1 MCRLE
6 VDRKWENYLE
16 LCVVDVL
23 TPLCFASCI
32 VRWMLNVFFLL
43 EFLVIP
49 SQNSNSVLVS
59 YAHLNVNVYSL
70 FTISLYHLPS
80 SELIK
85 KGLFASVA
93 RPLLSIHF
101 VADVSGLAWS
111 GCRCW
116 RRMMMRPPIHFLDS
130 GLMRIVNPIPP
141 PMMMRLS
148 WRSWS
153 SRLHFCGM
161 YFLFWRRIHFNLLL
175 YAFSFLFYLTIQLKN
190 CS

>member
-1 MCRLE
+1 M
-6 VDRKWENYLE
+6 RKLFG
-16 LCVVDVL
+16 VVRRWRFDSSL
-23 TPLCFASCI
+23 LCFVYCA
-32 VRWMLNVFFLL
+32 LNVECIFSPRVF
-43 EFLVIP
+43 
-49 SQNSNSVLVS
+49 S
-59 YAHLNVNVYSL
+59 YSFSKLQFSSRFICSFECKWV
-70 FTISLYHLPS
+70 FTIPHFPLPS

-93 RPLLSIHF
+93 SPLLSIHF